1 MFPGFN
7 LVNCYRL
14 CSLHQNHHQMIMFT
28 GDAEV
33 PVADCTAEQFSSH
46 PKTKMRFADF
56 ISYLK
61 TVSTTCSDPPS
72 TCTDEEPSTPHQKT
86 DEEPSAPHQKNRLL
100 YLKDWHFVRYRT
112 LQIRNLP
119 HTNTPYEVVH
129 SLIGAA

>member
-1 MFPGFN
+1 MQR
-7 LVNCYRL
+7 Y
-14 CSLHQNHHQMIMFT
+14 QWQT
-28 GDAEV
+28 
-33 PVADCTAEQFSSH
+33 TAEQFSSH

-56 ISYLK
+56 ISYWK

-86 DEEPSAPHQKNRLL
+86 DEEPSTPHQKTDEEPSAPHQKTDEEPSTPHQKNRLL

-119 HTNTPYEVVH
+119 PYEVVH
-129 SLIGAA
+129 YLIGAA

>member
-1 MFPGFN
+1 
-7 LVNCYRL
+7 
-14 CSLHQNHHQMIMFT
+14 MFT

-56 ISYLK
+56 ISYWK

-72 TCTDEEPSTPHQKT
+72 TCTDEEPST
-86 DEEPSAPHQKNRLL
+86 PHQKNRLL

-129 SLIGAA
+129 YLIGAA